1 MSFDLKVK
9 NGDLVIEGGDFKK
22 IVDSEK
28 LTQDIL
34 KIALSPVGSN
44 PSHPWYGS
52 YLSKSLIGS
61 GLSTDI
67 IFQFGQSQLQNA
79 LENLKSLQES
89 QIRNFQDVSA
99 NEHIGAILD
108 ISLNRSTTDPR
119 LFDVLIKVI
128 TKGYKSATTG
138 FTISTI

>member
-44 PSHPWYGS
+44 PSNPWYGS

-89 QIRNFQDVSA
+89 QVRNFQDVSA
-99 NEHIGAILD
+99 NEQIGAILD

-119 LFDVLIKVI
+119 LFDVLIKVT
-128 TKGYKSATTG
+128 TKGYKSVTAG

>member
-1 MSFDLKVK
+1 MSFDLKIK
-9 NGDLVIEGGDFKK
+9 NGDFDLINGDLKTV
-22 IVDSEK
+22 VDTEK
-28 LTQDIL
+28 LIQDIL
-34 KIALSPVGSN
+34 KIVLSPIGSN

-79 LENLKSLQES
+79 LENLKSLQDS
-89 QIRNFQDVSA
+89 QVKSFQTVSA
-99 NEHIGAILD
+99 DEQIGAILD
-108 ISLNRSTTDPR
+108 ISLNRNSTDPR
-119 LFDVLIKVI
+119 LFDVFIKVV
-128 TKGYKSATTG
+128 TKGYKPVTAA

>member
-79 LENLKSLQES
+79 LDNLKSLQES